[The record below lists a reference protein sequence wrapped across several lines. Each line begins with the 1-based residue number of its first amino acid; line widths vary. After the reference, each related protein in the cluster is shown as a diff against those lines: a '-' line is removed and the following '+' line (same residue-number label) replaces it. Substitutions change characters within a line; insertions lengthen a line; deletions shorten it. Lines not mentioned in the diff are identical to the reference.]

1 MEFVHPEILWG
12 LAALAIPVII
22 HLLNFRRYKRVAFSH
37 VAFLQQVERQT
48 RSTQRLKHLLV
59 LLARLIAVAGLV
71 LAFAQPFTPPPA
83 GLNQEGTSGAAISLY
98 IDNSLSMQ
106 AEGERGPLLQTAR
119 DKAAAI
125 VEQYGETDRFHVFT
139 PDFAGRD
146 QRLLTR
152 DQALERISEIAIS
165 PAVQPLDAVLR
176 RAEDALAGE
185 TDKRRALYVF
195 SDLQRNTHRL
205 PIRAPGAPD
214 SALTA
219 GWPLAFVPGEAGG
232 FPNVWVDS
240 VWFDTPMR
248 MAGAA
253 AALHVRLRHNA
264 ASGADG
270 LPIALELDGRRA
282 AIGTFNLVPGMATDT
297 TLRFTHG
304 AAGWR
309 AAKVV
314 VDDAPVQFD
323 DALHFG
329 FQVAGAA
336 RAVGFTDGANAELT
350 KALSRVYGVDEVDWE
365 VVQGFEPEALEGR
378 DLAVVFGVRRPSSG
392 LAAALVAFAEQ
403 GGTVVVVP
411 DSAEVG
417 ADGFYRNLLNRI
429 PVWEERD
436 DRVQALSWE
445 HPLFKGV
452 FGAVPERPD
461 LPKASRVQR
470 VELGARTEILAELE
484 QGGPFL
490 SGTPTGRGY
499 VYMFHADL
507 ASERSNFSRHA
518 LWVPTWLRFAE
529 RARATPVHAATLG
542 QSGAWRLP
550 VEGPLTDEPLRLV
563 PTASGGGALLPAFT
577 QIRGVLEVE
586 LPPELDES
594 GPFRLMQGDSL
605 LAVLGV
611 NHDRRESDPAPY
623 TSAEWQT
630 VLEEAGWEGA
640 SVWEATESTVGA
652 LVNRFERGKSHWQWM
667 LALALLAL
675 LSEILLLQPWKKTS

>member
-83 GLNQEGTSGAAISLY
+83 GLNQGGKNGAAISLF

-119 DKAAAI
+119 DKAATI
-125 VEQYGETDRFHVFT
+125 IEQYGETDRFHVFT
-139 PDFAGRD
+139 QDFAGRD

-152 DQALERISEIAIS
+152 EQALERVGEIGIS
-165 PAVQPLDAVLR
+165 PEVHPLDAVLR
-176 RAEDALAGE
+176 RAEDALVGAG
-185 TDKRRALYVF
+185 DQRRALYVF

-205 PIRAPGAPD
+205 PDRAPGAAD

-248 MAGAA
+248 MAGAP

-264 ASGADG
+264 ATGADG
-270 LPIALELDGRRA
+270 LPLALELDGRRT
-282 AIGTFNLVPGMATDT
+282 AIGTFNLVPGMPTDT
-297 TLRFTHG
+297 VLRFTHG

-309 AAKVV
+309 AAQVAI
-314 VDDAPVQFD
+314 DDAPVQFD
-323 DALHFG
+323 DTYHFG

-336 RAVGFTDGANAELT
+336 RAVGITEGANPALER
-350 KALSRVYGVDEVDWE
+350 ALSRVYAAEEVAWE

-378 DLAVVFGVRRPSSG
+378 DLAVVWGMRRPGSG
-392 LAAALVAFAEQ
+392 VAAALQAFAEQ

-411 DSAEVG
+411 DSAEDD
-417 ADGFYRNLLNRI
+417 ADGFYRNLI
-429 PVWEERD
+429 GSVPQWEERD
-436 DRVQALSWE
+436 DRVRSLSWE
-445 HPLFKGV
+445 HPLFDGV
-452 FGAVPERPD
+452 FGAVPDRPD
-461 LPKASRVQR
+461 LPQAGRVQR
-470 VELGARTEILAELE
+470 VNLGPRTEVLATLE
-484 QGGPFL
+484 QGGAFL
-490 SGTPTGRGY
+490 SGTPMGRGWMY
-499 VYMFHADL
+499 VFHADL
-507 ASERSNFSRHA
+507 APEQSNFSRHA

-529 RARATPVHAATLG
+529 RARATPIHTVELG
-542 QSGAWRLP
+542 QSGTWKLP
-550 VEGPLTDEPLRLV
+550 LNTPLTDAPLKLV
-563 PTASGGGALLPAFT
+563 PTDGEAAALLPSFT

-586 LPPELDES
+586 LPPELTET
-594 GPFRLMQGDSL
+594 GNFLLMQGDQQ
-605 LAVLGV
+605 LAVLGL

-623 TSAEWQT
+623 TSSEWQAA
-630 VLEEAGWEGA
+630 LEDAGWEGA
-640 SVWEATESTVGA
+640 SVWEATESTVAA
-652 LVNRFERGKSHWQWM
+652 LVNRFERGKPHWQWA
-667 LALALLAL
+667 LAIALLAL
-675 LSEILLLQPWKKTS
+675 LLEILLLHPWKKTS